1 MSRQRTINDQIWR
14 SNRLSG
20 CTVEDR
26 YALFYFLTSP
36 FSNVIGAY
44 EVVLR
49 VAASEMGW
57 DVESQLINVI
67 RRLVDADLIYFD
79 ADANY
84 VWVKVWWDHNSAKM
98 AVASTLRKKTLQQIE
113 ALPERWRNDY
123 VDDFINRLPAD
134 DPLRDT
140 VASALASPSD
150 RVSTAYADPS
160 NSQSSIHSAPHDALI
175 NQGVSEP
182 DTLCT
187 PYPNGMDRRPGN
199 TTTNTNSIYNT
210 TTTTGSG
217 QYGLPDNGSRRETF
231 NIVLSMPPGTDR
243 RAVND
248 AICAF
253 AKTEFGANHAYVFA
267 IHDDEA
273 HPHGHLCVKALGLD
287 GSRLNP
293 RKADLQRWRER
304 FAEALREKGIEANA
318 TPRRARSNTHP
329 TVKQATRHAAKRGKS
344 TKAAEREQRGL
355 SGISRAIRNGYGH
368 IAKALA
374 AGDIEDKSLALE
386 IVRFLD
392 PSQDKTLLVPQR
404 SQRSTEV
411 TKDAQQLNKTNRP
424 GKCDLSR

>member
-150 RVSTAYADPS
+150 RVSAAYADPS
-160 NSQSSIHSAPHDALI
+160 DSQSWIQSAPHGALI

-187 PYPNGMDRRPGN
+187 PYPNGMDRRLGN

-210 TTTTGSG
+210 TTTTGTG
-217 QYGLPDNGSRRETF
+217 NGLQYPSSLAPAERMSIQNLIANIPPESAQALLDELEGAIKKPGTIRTTKVAYLKGLVDRHRRGGFVPAAGIPIATRRERLAATQEMSPTSES
-231 NIVLSMPPGTDR
+231 VPLSKAESLARLQDLKAKLSM
-243 RAVND
+243 
-248 AICAF
+248 
-253 AKTEFGANHAYVFA
+253 HA
-267 IHDDEA
+267 
-273 HPHGHLCVKALGLD
+273 
-287 GSRLNP
+287 R
-293 RKADLQRWRER
+293 
-304 FAEALREKGIEANA
+304 
-318 TPRRARSNTHP
+318 TP
-329 TVKQATRHAAKRGKS
+329 K
-344 TKAAEREQRGL
+344 
-355 SGISRAIRNGYGH
+355 
-368 IAKALA
+368 
-374 AGDIEDKSLALE
+374 
-386 IVRFLD
+386 
-392 PSQDKTLLVPQR
+392 
-404 SQRSTEV
+404 
-411 TKDAQQLNKTNRP
+411 
-424 GKCDLSR
+424 

>member
-44 EVVLR
+44 EIVLR

-79 ADANY
+79 TDANY

-160 NSQSSIHSAPHDALI
+160 DSQSSIHSAPHDALI

-210 TTTTGSG
+210 TTTTGTG
-217 QYGLPDNGSRRETF
+217 NGLQYPSSLARAERMSIQNLIANIPAESAQALLDELEGAIKKPGTIRTTKVAYLKGLVDRHRTGGFVPAAGIPIATKRERLAATQDMSPTTES
-231 NIVLSMPPGTDR
+231 VPLSKAESLARLQDLKAKLSM
-243 RAVND
+243 
-248 AICAF
+248 
-253 AKTEFGANHAYVFA
+253 HA
-267 IHDDEA
+267 
-273 HPHGHLCVKALGLD
+273 
-287 GSRLNP
+287 R
-293 RKADLQRWRER
+293 
-304 FAEALREKGIEANA
+304 
-318 TPRRARSNTHP
+318 TP
-329 TVKQATRHAAKRGKS
+329 K
-344 TKAAEREQRGL
+344 
-355 SGISRAIRNGYGH
+355 
-368 IAKALA
+368 
-374 AGDIEDKSLALE
+374 
-386 IVRFLD
+386 
-392 PSQDKTLLVPQR
+392 
-404 SQRSTEV
+404 
-411 TKDAQQLNKTNRP
+411 
-424 GKCDLSR
+424 

>member
-44 EVVLR
+44 EIVLR

-140 VASALASPSD
+140 VARALASPSD

-160 NSQSSIHSAPHDALI
+160 DSQSSIQNAQHDALI
-175 NQGVSEP
+175 NQGVGEP

-210 TTTTGSG
+210 TTTTGTG
-217 QYGLPDNGSRRETF
+217 NGLQYPSSLAPAERMSIQNLIANIPAESAQALLDELEGAIKKPGTIRTTKVAYLKGLVDRHRTGGFVPAAGIPVATRRERLAATRDMSRASES
-231 NIVLSMPPGTDR
+231 VPLSRAESQARLQDLKAKLSM
-243 RAVND
+243 
-248 AICAF
+248 
-253 AKTEFGANHAYVFA
+253 HA
-267 IHDDEA
+267 
-273 HPHGHLCVKALGLD
+273 
-287 GSRLNP
+287 R
-293 RKADLQRWRER
+293 
-304 FAEALREKGIEANA
+304 
-318 TPRRARSNTHP
+318 TPR
-329 TVKQATRHAAKRGKS
+329 
-344 TKAAEREQRGL
+344 
-355 SGISRAIRNGYGH
+355 
-368 IAKALA
+368 
-374 AGDIEDKSLALE
+374 
-386 IVRFLD
+386 
-392 PSQDKTLLVPQR
+392 
-404 SQRSTEV
+404 
-411 TKDAQQLNKTNRP
+411 
-424 GKCDLSR
+424 

>member
-113 ALPERWRNDY
+113 ALPERWRSDY

-150 RVSTAYADPS
+150 RVSAAYADPS
-160 NSQSSIHSAPHDALI
+160 DSQSWIQSAPHGALI

-187 PYPNGMDRRPGN
+187 PYPNGMDRRLGN

-210 TTTTGSG
+210 TTTTGTG
-217 QYGLPDNGSRRETF
+217 NGLQYPSSLAPAERMSIQNLIANIPPESAQALLDELEGAIKKPGTIRTTKVAYLKGLVDRHRTGGFVPAAGIPIATRRERLAATQEMSPTSES
-231 NIVLSMPPGTDR
+231 VPLSKAESLARLQDLKAKLSM
-243 RAVND
+243 
-248 AICAF
+248 
-253 AKTEFGANHAYVFA
+253 HA
-267 IHDDEA
+267 
-273 HPHGHLCVKALGLD
+273 
-287 GSRLNP
+287 R
-293 RKADLQRWRER
+293 
-304 FAEALREKGIEANA
+304 
-318 TPRRARSNTHP
+318 TP
-329 TVKQATRHAAKRGKS
+329 K
-344 TKAAEREQRGL
+344 
-355 SGISRAIRNGYGH
+355 
-368 IAKALA
+368 
-374 AGDIEDKSLALE
+374 
-386 IVRFLD
+386 
-392 PSQDKTLLVPQR
+392 
-404 SQRSTEV
+404 
-411 TKDAQQLNKTNRP
+411 
-424 GKCDLSR
+424 